1 MLRPLLARSALAL
14 LLAVAPALALA
25 QLPPGVT
32 QGATVEGVTQYKLD
46 NGLEVLLFPDAT
58 KPVTTVNVTY
68 KVGSRQENYGETG
81 MAHLLEH
88 LTFLGTTTIDNIWK
102 EFGKR
107 GIEFNGSTF
116 YDRTNYFETFPA
128 NDESLAF
135 ALKAES
141 ERMSGALIRKSS
153 LDSEMTVVRNEFE
166 SGENNPLLV
175 LWQKMQAAAYDWHAY
190 GKSTIGAR
198 SDIENVDIER
208 LRAFYRTYYQPDN
221 AVLVVAGKFE
231 PAATLAEIAK
241 AFGPIPKPARALPRL
256 YTSEPTGDGEHS
268 VTVRR
273 VGGAQYVGALFRV
286 MQGAHPD
293 YAAMEALGE
302 IMTIAPAGR
311 LYQALVETRKATS
324 VQNWSFATYD
334 PGPAIF
340 FAQVALGEPVDPAR
354 DAMLATLFGV
364 KDKPI
369 TQAELDRVRTQFLK
383 SFDDTINNPQ
393 AFGREVSEWIALG
406 DWRTFFLHRDH
417 WRNLTPADVT
427 RVAAEW
433 IKPSN
438 MTLGTFV
445 PDAKPDRAPATAP
458 IDVGAMVAGYKG
470 DAAVA
475 AGEAF
480 DPTPANLEA
489 RTERVKLPNGMTL
502 ALLPK
507 KTRGEVVRFTLRM
520 RFGTEESLRGAST
533 AASLAGSMLGLGTR
547 EHPRQAFDDA
557 LDALK
562 SKVAFG
568 GGATS
573 ASASGETVRA
583 NLSPTLKLVAE
594 ALKTPAFDADEYDKL
609 VRSSLASIEKSR
621 TDPQAIA
628 GRAFNRHL
636 KPFPPGDV
644 RETPTFDEQIARLKA
659 AKLDD
664 AKAFHAKYYG
674 ASNAELAIVGDFDVA
689 EAKAIAAQLFGDW
702 KSPQPW
708 ARVPDPFQPTKPV
721 AETIETPDKAN
732 AVLVGGMAIPMSD
745 RSPDYAAMIV
755 AERILGGAT
764 ESRLFT
770 VVRQQM
776 GLSYGVG
783 TFLDE
788 GRLDDNST
796 LGVYA
801 IYAPQ
806 NLAKVRTAM
815 SDQLN
820 LALDKG
826 FTAEEVD
833 NAKRALLEERFATRA
848 QDGAVAASL
857 VAQSYLGRTWAFSA
871 DIDRAIG
878 AVDVDAANA
887 ALRKYLKPDGLA
899 TFVAGDFAKK

>member
-1 MLRPLLARSALAL
+1 MFRSALARIAFA
-14 LLAVAPALALA
+14 LAFAPALALA

-32 QGATVEGVTQYKLD
+32 QGVTVEGVTQYRLD

-68 KVGSRQENYGETG
+68 KVGSRHENYGETG

-88 LTFLGTTTIDNIWK
+88 LTFLGTKSIDNIWK

-107 GIEFNGSTF
+107 GIEFNGTTF
-116 YDRTNYFETFPA
+116 FDRTNYFESFPA
-128 NDESLAF
+128 NEESLAF
-135 ALKAES
+135 ALKAEA
-141 ERMSGALIRKSS
+141 ERMSGALVRKSS
-153 LDSEMTVVRNEFE
+153 LDTEMTVVRNEFE

-175 LWQKMQAAAYDWHAY
+175 LWQKMQAAAYDWHNY

-221 AVLVVAGKFE
+221 AVLIVAGKFD
-231 PAATLAEIAK
+231 PASTLATIAK
-241 AFGPIPKPARALPRL
+241 EFGSIPKPVRALPRL
-256 YTSEPTGDGEHS
+256 YTSEPTGDGQHT

-273 VGGAQYVGALFRV
+273 VGSAQYVGALFRV

-302 IMTIAPAGR
+302 IMTTEPSGR

-340 FAQVALGEPVDPAR
+340 FAQVALGESVDPAR

-364 KDKPI
+364 KDRPI
-369 TQAELDRVRTQFLK
+369 TQAELDRVRTKFLK
-383 SFDDTINNPQ
+383 NFDETINNPQ
-393 AFGREVSEWIALG
+393 AFGRDLSEWIALG
-406 DWRTFFLHRDH
+406 DWRTFFLHRDR
-417 WRNLTPADVT
+417 WRKLTPADVT
-427 RVAAEW
+427 RVATEW

-445 PDAKPDRAPATAP
+445 PDAKPDRAPATAT
-458 IDVGAMVAGYKG
+458 IDVGAMVADYRG
-470 DAAVA
+470 DAPVA

-489 RTERVKLPNGMTL
+489 RTERVKLANGMTL

-507 KTRGEVVRFTLRM
+507 KTRGEIVRFSLRM
-520 RFGTEESLRGAST
+520 RFGDEASLRGTST
-533 AASLAGSMLGLGTR
+533 AASLAGSMLALGTQA
-547 EHPRQAFDDA
+547 HPRQAFDDA

-562 SKVAFG
+562 AKVSFG
-568 GGATS
+568 GSATS
-573 ASASGETVRA
+573 ASASGETVRK
-583 NLSPTLKLVAE
+583 NLGATLELVAE
-594 ALKTPAFDADEYDKL
+594 AMKTPAFDAGEYDKL
-609 VRSSLASIEKSR
+609 VRSTLASIEKSR
-621 TDPQAIA
+621 SDPQAIA

-664 AKAFHAKYYG
+664 ARAFHAKFYG
-674 ASNAELAIVGDFDVA
+674 ASNAELAIVGDFDPA
-689 EAKAIAAQLFGDW
+689 EAKALADRLFGSW
-702 KSPQPW
+702 RSPQPW

-721 AETIETPDKAN
+721 AETIDTPDKAN

-745 RSPDYAAMIV
+745 RSPDYAAMLV
-755 AERILGGAT
+755 AERILGGAP
-764 ESRLFT
+764 ESRLFA

-796 LGVYA
+796 LGLYA

-806 NLAKVRTAM
+806 NVARVKSAMADQVR
-815 SDQLN
+815 
-820 LALDKG
+820 LALDRG

-833 NAKRALLEERFATRA
+833 NAKRALLEERFTARA
-848 QDGAVAASL
+848 QDGVVAASL
-857 VAQSYLGRTWAFSA
+857 VSQAYLGRTWQFSA
-871 DIDRAIG
+871 DVDRAIA
-878 AVDVDAANA
+878 AVGVDAANA